1 MNNITKAIIA
11 KDIKEI
17 FSSKQIYIPM
27 IIVPIIFTI
36 VIPTVLIIG
45 AKYNVNTINGMDM
58 MVKNLSSIL
67 GNLTP
72 SQQIIYIAL
81 NYMFPPLFLIIPLM
95 CSSII
100 GASSIVGEKERKT
113 LETILYTPIDIK
125 DLIFSKVIAI
135 FIPSYTITIIS
146 FILFGIVMN
155 IGGITYFD
163 KLIFPNLS
171 WIILLLWICPGIT
184 FLGLLLIVITSA
196 KASNFQ
202 EAQQMSGLIV
212 VPIVFLVVGQ
222 ASGLFLLNNLILIM
236 AGIIVLIVDIILF
249 DKITK
254 SFDIEKLLN

>member
-1 MNNITKAIIA
+1 MNSVTKAIIK

-17 FSSKQIYIPM
+17 LSSKQIYIPM

-36 VIPTVLIIG
+36 IMPTVLVIG
-45 AKYNVNTINGMDM
+45 AKYNINTINGMDM
-58 MVKNLSSIL
+58 MVKNLSHIIGSL
-67 GNLTP
+67 NP
-72 SQQIIYIAL
+72 SQQIIYVAL

-135 FIPSYTITIIS
+135 FIPSYIITFIS
-146 FILFGIVMN
+146 FVIFGIVMN

-171 WIILLLWICPGIT
+171 WLILLLWICPGVT

-202 EAQQMSGLIV
+202 EAQQMSALVV

-222 ASGLFLLNNLILIM
+222 ASGLFLLSNL
-236 AGIIVLIVDIILF
+236 VLIIAGVIVFIIDIFLL
-249 DKITK
+249 KKVTN
-254 SFDIEKLLN
+254 SFDIEKLIN